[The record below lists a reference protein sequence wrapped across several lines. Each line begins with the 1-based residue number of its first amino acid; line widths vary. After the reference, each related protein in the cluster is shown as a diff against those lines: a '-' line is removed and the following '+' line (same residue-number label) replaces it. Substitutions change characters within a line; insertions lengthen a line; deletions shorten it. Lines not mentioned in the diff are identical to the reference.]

1 MKDDAIHHLS
11 MLEKLEIS
19 DQLKVRSTD
28 SIYEHIMAR
37 LSEIKTEEEWSN
49 EETGQ
54 NFAEMVKGG
63 GNKGGMVGNP
73 MAGGADMMQQQM
85 MMMM

>member
-1 MKDDAIHHLS
+1 
-11 MLEKLEIS
+11 
-19 DQLKVRSTD
+19 
-28 SIYEHIMAR
+28 MAK